1 MSLAILDIFGFEVH
15 MGVTG
20 NTILCLDENGNLAF
34 HYVLFQDFQRNG
46 FEQLCIN
53 YANES
58 LQYFFN
64 QSIFS
69 LEQVNH
75 VVKGVAKGKTGH

>member
-1 MSLAILDIFGFEVH
+1 MRMLRRTLNFQ
-15 MGVTG
+15 
-20 NTILCLDENGNLAF
+20 
-34 HYVLFQDFQRNG
+34 FQDFQRNS

-58 LQYFFN
+58 LQFFFN

-69 LEQVNH
+69 LEQVNKIA
-75 VVKGVAKGKTGH
+75 KGVADGVAKN